1 MRIAFITPSFFG
13 YEEAI
18 AQAFRDRGIEVDRFD
33 ERPSNSPIS
42 RAVLRVIPRL
52 SARRLRK
59 HFDSMLQQM
68 RGRRYDALLVIK
80 GENLPPA
87 VLRAF
92 SEQNPEAVRIFY
104 TFDSLA
110 NSGRCVDLF
119 PYTDVRYSFDRG
131 DVAARDDL
139 QYKSLFFAREFAEAR
154 GRARV
159 FDASFVGT
167 LHSDR
172 YNFYHGVVS
181 KLSPERCFA
190 FFYSQARWFFAAQRV
205 FDKRM
210 RKIAPSEVSFDKMSR
225 ARVAEV
231 FGASRAVVDYQR
243 PGQDGLTMR
252 TFEALGSGAA
262 LITANQSILEE
273 DFYDPSRILVVP
285 RDAESIDG
293 EAVREWVAALDDEWS
308 VEGFDRYG
316 IDAWV
321 EDFVHDVNAGRKR

>member
-33 ERPSNSPIS
+33 ERPSNSAIS
-42 RAVLRVIPRL
+42 RAVLRVMPRL
-52 SARRLRK
+52 SVRRLRA

-68 RGRRYDALLVIK
+68 RGRSYDALLVIK
-80 GENLPPA
+80 GENLPPS
-87 VLRAF
+87 VLREF
-92 SEQNPEAVRIFY
+92 SERNPEAVRIFY

-119 PYTDVRYSFDRG
+119 PHTDVRYSFDRG

-139 QYKSLFFAREFAEAR
+139 KYKSLFFAREFAEAR
-154 GRARV
+154 GRVRE

-181 KLSPERCFA
+181 KLSPDRCFA
-190 FFYSQARWFFAAQRV
+190 FFYSQARWFFAVQRV
-205 FDKRM
+205 FDRRM
-210 RKIAPSEVSFDKMSR
+210 RKIVPSEVSFDKMSR
-225 ARVAEV
+225 SRVAEV
-231 FGASRAVVDYQR
+231 FGASRAVIDYQR

-285 RDAESIDG
+285 RDADSIDG
-293 EAVREWVAALDDEWS
+293 EAVKNWVAALDDEWS
-308 VEGFDRYG
+308 VEGFDQYG
-316 IDAWV
+316 IDSWV
-321 EDFVHDVNAGRKR
+321 EDFLQDVDAGRKR